1 MAGSNRKVQT
11 ANRIWVSVG
20 GSPLG
25 LGQSVELH
33 DDYQMEALQGIGDI
47 HPQEFV
53 PSAAVLT
60 VTISEM
66 VMLDSSMRASGASYT
81 SPDDALRGVSHDIIV
96 SSKDGGM
103 LRKYTGCFYTSGDV
117 QVRKHAIVIANA
129 IFKCMD
135 ASGAGA

>member
-11 ANRIWVSVG
+11 ANRIWVTAG
-20 GSPLG
+20 GAPVG

-33 DDYQMEALQGIGDI
+33 DDYQMESLVGIGDI

-66 VMLDSSMRASGASYT
+66 VMLDSSMRASGTSYA
-81 SPDDALRGVSHDIIV
+81 SPDDALSGVSHDIIV
-96 SSKDGGM
+96 ASKDGGV
-103 LRKYTGCFYTSGDV
+103 LRKYTGCFYTSGEV
-117 QVRKHAIVIANA
+117 QVRKHAIVITNA
-129 IFKCMD
+129 TFKAMD
-135 ASGAGA
+135 ASGGGA

>member
-1 MAGSNRKVQT
+1 MASINRKVHT
-11 ANRIWVSVG
+11 ANRIWVSAG
-20 GSPLG
+20 GAPVG

-33 DDYQMEALQGIGDI
+33 DDYQMESLQGIGDI
-47 HPQEFV
+47 HPQEFA

-66 VMLDSSMRASGASYT
+66 VMLDASLRASGVSCA
-81 SPDDALRGVSHDIIV
+81 SPDDALKGVSHDIIV
-96 SSKDGGM
+96 ASHDGGV

-129 IFKCMD
+129 TFKAMD
-135 ASGAGA
+135 ASGSGA